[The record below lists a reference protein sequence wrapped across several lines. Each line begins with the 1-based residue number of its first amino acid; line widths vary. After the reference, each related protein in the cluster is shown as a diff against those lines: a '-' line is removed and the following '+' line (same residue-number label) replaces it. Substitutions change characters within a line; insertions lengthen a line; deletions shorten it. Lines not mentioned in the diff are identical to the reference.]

1 MLNCQTCT
9 NQTKHPIGFWD
20 GENSHG
26 QIFDCHNSDCEVK
39 QAKLKLD
46 ELIKNEKEEVNAIN
60 SANGISIGLI
70 KDRRRELGITIAKMA
85 KSLGISPSEYSYY
98 EQCWEPLPVEM
109 VDRIDGVFNKSVGD
123 TYTASRSW
131 TIRIRNKGVSIND

>member
-46 ELIKNEKEEVNAIN
+46 ELIKNEKEEVNEIN
-60 SANGISIGLI
+60 SANGISIGII

-131 TIRIRNKGVSIND
+131 TIRIRNKGMSIND